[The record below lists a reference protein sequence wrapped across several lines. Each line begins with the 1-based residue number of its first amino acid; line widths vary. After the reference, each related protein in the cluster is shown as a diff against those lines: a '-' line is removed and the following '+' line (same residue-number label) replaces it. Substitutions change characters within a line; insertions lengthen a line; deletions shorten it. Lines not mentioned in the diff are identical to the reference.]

1 MQSRDGNAKKRA
13 STSIAGVESSRAEPG
28 DSGILEKD
36 SEAAHSRQND
46 TRSYKSPTSTTAA
59 AKCKSQNAGSHRDQM
74 LIPCC
79 QPFYVTMREL
89 LQNPA
94 LSAPPVTKSTLME
107 LNLNWIMYNPSLRVD
122 INYDHDLH
130 FMPIQGPGGEQKRR
144 DAKKYWR
151 ALRTEFQIYQHN
163 LTECLSC
170 RQMARHTPM
179 MFKPRLSTMFDTLR
193 ELLENLVPDRDHLQ
207 IAENLDTPLLMQQ
220 VEKGVL
226 DIVRLSQW
234 IAVLLKSHC
243 APMRDEWADEMA
255 FKIEKG
261 CANFDMELIVD
272 GLEKLFSFLEAM
284 KLVRYVC
291 DLESCYKLIA

>member
-1 MQSRDGNAKKRA
+1 
-13 STSIAGVESSRAEPG
+13 
-28 DSGILEKD
+28 LEKD
-36 SEAAHSRQND
+36 SETAHSKQND
-46 TRSYKSPTSTTAA
+46 TLSYKSRTSTTAA
-59 AKCKSQNAGSHRDQM
+59 AKCKSQNAGSQDQM

-79 QPFYVTMREL
+79 RSFYATMREL
-89 LQNPA
+89 HQNAAPAPPVTFVEPTMGELLQAA
-94 LSAPPVTKSTLME
+94 LAPPVTKSTLME

-122 INYDHDLH
+122 INHDHDLH
-130 FMPIQGPGGEQKRR
+130 FMPIQGPGGEEKREG
-144 DAKKYWR
+144 AKKYWR
-151 ALRTEFQIYQHN
+151 ALCTEFQIYQHN

-179 MFKPRLSTMFDTLR
+179 MFNPRLRTMFDTLR
-193 ELLENLVPDRDHLQ
+193 ELLENLVPDRDHPQ

-234 IAVLLKSHC
+234 IADLLKSHC

-255 FKIEKG
+255 FKVEEG
-261 CANFDMELIVD
+261 CANSNMKLIVD

-284 KLVRYVC
+284 KLVRYVT
-291 DLESCYKLIA
+291 LKLATS